1 MRNLH
6 IVPTMATHQIATD
19 TFYLSVGE
27 RVRQQR
33 KSAGMDQE
41 TLARHLNLSRTTVI
55 NIEKGRQRLSL
66 EHAWLVAQVLD
77 VSIDELL
84 PPTKLKTDVD
94 WAKKIKHIDQ
104 IGDNEKKNVMEIITK
119 LRKKI

>member
-1 MRNLH
+1 
-6 IVPTMATHQIATD
+6 MATHQIATD

-119 LRKKI
+119 LRKKR